1 MPMLSRPSPHAS
13 AASLCAAHLNELREE
28 TIMPAG
34 ARPMWTTLLSSGAAT
49 AGNATETAA
58 ATATGR
64 WPAQTLQGGIYT
76 IK

>member
-1 MPMLSRPSPHAS
+1 
-13 AASLCAAHLNELREE
+13 
-28 TIMPAG
+28 MPAG